1 MLGLYLHIPFCM
13 SKCPY
18 CDFYSLV
25 GCGDDEKNRYLTT
38 LTAMLYKWAETLNMP
53 ADTIYLG
60 GGTPTL
66 LGAKRL
72 EQLIT
77 NARTAF
83 CVPDHAEITLE
94 ANPGDDLHEVLS
106 AFRFVGGNRLSLG
119 VQAVDDEK
127 LQLLGRR
134 HSVQQAEQTA
144 RLAHRLG
151 LDNLSFD
158 LMLATSE
165 QTISD
170 VQQAARRFA
179 DWGATHISA
188 YLLKIEPNTPYA
200 LSCPPLPDDD
210 QAATLYL
217 EAVQSFAKHGYAQ
230 YEISNF
236 AKPGYESR
244 HNLKYWNSDPY
255 IGIGPSAHSFVDGR
269 RFFYPRSLS
278 AFYDGQDPLAETTSD
293 IDIPENS
300 PAEYAMLRLRLT
312 EGLTE
317 HGFFSRF
324 GQPIPTEWR
333 KRAAR
338 IPPHLLIADEKG
350 MRLTAAGFLVS
361 DVILSRLL

>member
-1 MLGLYLHIPFCM
+1 MLGLYLHIPFCV

-25 GCGDDEKNRYLTT
+25 GCDDDEKDRYLAT
-38 LTAMLYKWAETLNMP
+38 LTAMLYDWAEKLDTP
-53 ADTIYLG
+53 ADTVYLG
-60 GGTPTL
+60 GGTPSL

-72 EQLIT
+72 ERLIT
-77 NARTAF
+77 VARTAF
-83 CVPDHAEITLE
+83 HVPDHAEITLE
-94 ANPGDDLHEVLS
+94 ANPGDDLDEVLS
-106 AFRFVGGNRLSLG
+106 AFRFADGNRLSLG
-119 VQAVDDEK
+119 VQAVDNEK
-127 LQLLGRR
+127 LHLLGRR

-144 RLAHRLG
+144 KLAHRLG

-158 LMLATSE
+158 FMLGTSG
-165 QTISD
+165 QTVSD
-170 VQQAARRFA
+170 VQQAAQRFA
-179 DWGATHISA
+179 DWGATHLSA

-217 EAVQSFAKHGYAQ
+217 EAAQSFSEYGYTQ

-255 IGIGPSAHSFVDGR
+255 LGLGPSAHSFIDGR

-278 AFYDGQDPLAETTSD
+278 AFYDGTAPIAESPLDT
-293 IDIPENS
+293 DIPENS

-324 GQPIPTEWR
+324 GYSIPEKWR
-333 KRAAR
+333 EQAAKL
-338 IPPHLLIADEKG
+338 PTHLVVADKDG
-350 MRLTAAGFLVS
+350 IRLTTDGFLVS
-361 DVILSRLL
+361 DAILSHLL